1 MFLNVF
7 FIHGST
13 VPEESCCCLED
24 DHIGSRHSVW
34 ARKLGR
40 AFIQD
45 ECLARKRK
53 HTRQRRTVGE
63 FTADG
68 KQGQLLS
75 EEQNKKMDTNKV
87 WQWRI
92 MCVDKYSRHPEPFHC
107 SNRIGLD
114 FNVASNNHQKLD
126 IGLVTNGVIL
136 EVCDF
141 AKTVNKSKR
150 HFFTNILENNFDLDL
165 ENDQQR
171 IDFTSRIMHKVKNL
185 IRKPPKDKHE
195 VFTLFDT
202 PCNPECS
209 SSNEPNMASTK
220 HKTESILVETD
231 NTDDWEHEEELQ
243 CSHATSKDCI
253 KAESLL
259 EEMDRAQSDDSDYED
274 EFKFSEAQ
282 SAEKQKDDD
291 FSKLFPFC
299 EKIGLNLDF
308 GSKQS
313 LEPGLLTKGIML
325 ELIHFTRIL
334 TASYSPIVL
343 DVLEHNFELDL
354 KSQQEKNRAWF
365 KISHLLKK
373 RTRFLNIGTKI
384 SPEFK
389 TEPFSFQTNPFKRH
403 RETALSDM
411 EAPQYQF
418 KEVTK
423 RRQSDLKSKQAIKR
437 RKRDMETNTLSHH
450 THLYSSRTAE
460 GDHCHTCP
468 VGKSDSDSDS
478 GNKCDMEQEVMG
490 TEGNCSYP
498 LGSSQLILGKA
509 TDSGNVCKQNQ
520 SQNPKSSLGY
530 DIPRKPESNCLH
542 VPFLNTNY
550 IVSTLPTDNL
560 NVIPPLASQH
570 NEGGHCG
577 VEEKC
582 QTPINVPNKSDVE
595 QEEMETEHDMW
606 KLRANRVRKILST
619 FVFSPY
625 YNTRK
630 FALEFNVGF
639 SAKKNISVDNLRDKH
654 LLEVAKFSIA
664 INSSKQDFIMEILE
678 HNFDFGLQSEYQQ
691 NVFTLEIMNRVRELE
706 NCEDA
711 IKFSNEVFELPGRPG
726 MGNVKPQLC
735 NIMKIEECEFSPLL
749 PPHSQANTSEHISQ
763 KSLELYPFCQE
774 IGLKLNVYNP
784 QQNKKLDIDKLT
796 NGSMTEVTN
805 FAEKLCGKFA
815 QICLDILK
823 HNFCFDFQSG
833 DSDLAGDILARI
845 PFIVDKQN
853 LSNCAIHITGK
864 DTTKDSTTMVKLDC
878 QRNPHLDACG
888 DGSSQSVEIVRPVGR
903 STDFVQ
909 QDELHLKLWKCRANH
924 IKQILSVP
932 HEEHCPLYSFSRCQK
947 LGIDFNVGSGIKQN
961 LDPKLLTNAIMAEIN
976 SFAAAMLSAQK
987 HFITEILEYNLNL
1000 DFKNELYRSAFT
1012 QQLWTT
1018 QMNIKRFSKPWLV
1031 NNLFEL
1037 PSSLPD
1043 LMCLP
1048 NPSKYCP
1055 KCFQERTPKLCQND
1069 FDPSHIHRPPTH
1081 TMAGAVS
1088 DDANYT
1094 GQKTVS
1100 DRSSTFYGREE
1111 TIMDSY
1117 RCCQKNGFMLF
1128 ADEHQPKSKKDRP
1141 VLTCGIMNEV
1151 ARFTKKLCGT
1161 KLSIIKD
1168 VLEHNFNIGMQG
1180 KIFSPTMYFHRAT
1193 PDWFNEVYV
1202 IRQYARKQETTHKKR
1217 KLALQTKKTRAKNY
1231 TCPLEESDLDSVE
1244 MTDSENLGIQN
1255 HLKKT
1260 NGCFLSSDIPGQLE
1274 SSCLGNPMPSLTS
1287 DDISSSLPNVN
1298 SNVNKP
1304 FANEGERCGVDQLT
1318 QTSKNEPKKGDM
1330 KLEEME
1336 TENSNLNPPFANQP
1350 MERGCFGVEAQ
1361 TQTSRNTP
1369 NKCDVKQEEMETE
1382 NNLWKLRAN
1391 RARKILSTFEF
1402 GPFYNSKKLGLE
1414 FHVGFGAKLKIRV
1427 DNLQDNHLLEI
1438 ATFALA
1444 MNSSKQ
1450 DFIMEILEHNFNFG
1464 LQSEY
1469 QRNIFTLEIMNRVR
1483 MLENSKDAI
1492 KFSNE
1497 ICVLPILPGMGDVKP
1512 QLSNILK
1519 MEECD
1524 VAPGFPT
1531 HSQAKTSEHFSQKD
1545 VDLYPFC
1552 QEIGLKLNVNNR
1564 QPNKLDINKLTNG
1577 SVAEV
1582 TNFAEKLCGT
1592 FEQICLDI
1600 LTHNFDFHLQSGYPD
1615 LARSI
1620 VARIHATVEQRNL
1633 KRYVKPFKRRQ
1644 DLGKEHLWGK
1654 LKLKNNLNTDGCSAG
1669 SSHTA
1674 ITNQEVGSSAV
1685 EQKNELDLKLWKV
1698 RENRIQQ
1705 ILSTPHTEHCP
1716 LYSYSRCRTLGI
1728 DFNVGSGEKLNL
1740 DPKSLTNGIMVELNT
1755 FATALI
1761 SDQKHFVT
1769 EILEYNFPL
1778 DLKNELYREAY
1789 KKQLLTKIKTQV
1801 IGMKMDSV
1809 NKPFELP
1816 DLICLQN
1823 PTKYCPKCFQ
1833 ERSHKTCQVDSDPSH
1848 MHHPPTHTMADAV
1861 SGDANCTAPKP
1872 EKVQSSS
1879 FSAIEEMIVEYFP
1892 ACKNTGLNLFVDKDQ
1907 ARDKLDTNVLTREI
1921 MLEVVGFARSLCG
1934 TKGDIIGDILEHNFN
1949 IDLQGTSPASL
1960 FYSLAPKKVG
1970 PDWFNEGFKIPFQSS
1985 QRQLPTR
1992 KSTRRDRIQDAGW
2005 REVIEKRKLAL
2016 QTKEE
2021 KDTVTSDN
2029 PYKIQYKSKKTN
2041 AMWCSK
2047 VISYPNCT
2055 EIGLDLDVTNCG
2067 EKEKLH
2073 LRLLTHTVVWEI
2085 NKYKKEK
2092 KGRYLPSTWYD
2103 ILDYNFD
2110 ISSQHKRSWEFSIAV
2125 TTKVQSMLRGYDRF
2139 SKVQANKIFELP
2151 FLFASDASP
2160 SHLEKSQNKQCRPF
2174 GHFVRQMKYHSGVS
2188 CVHFLEG
2195 YKTKQKYWILRD
2207 GTKVQRDPR
2216 KIVQNNG
2223 NQVGDGCGSPLQGN
2237 LQIKEEDWHP
2247 CYGNIKPEPDTEEK
2261 YCPLHDDVKT
2271 ESNPEDVAHFVPG
2284 EPTGAF
2290 GYTLMTALPDSEIQK
2305 TEPENENVQYY
2316 ILGAPQGI
2324 RYTSEHSL

>member
-1 MFLNVF
+1 MKFSLSLTHHVIQNARAAMNRTWHPQSIRLKV
-7 FIHGST
+7 SWWR
-13 VPEESCCCLED
+13 LD
-24 DHIGSRHSVW
+24 D
-34 ARKLGR
+34 
-40 AFIQD
+40 
-45 ECLARKRK
+45 
-53 HTRQRRTVGE
+53 
-63 FTADG
+63 
-68 KQGQLLS
+68 
-75 EEQNKKMDTNKV
+75 
-87 WQWRI
+87 
-92 MCVDKYSRHPEPFHC
+92 
-107 SNRIGLD
+107 
-114 FNVASNNHQKLD
+114 
-126 IGLVTNGVIL
+126 
-136 EVCDF
+136 
-141 AKTVNKSKR
+141 
-150 HFFTNILENNFDLDL
+150 
-165 ENDQQR
+165 
-171 IDFTSRIMHKVKNL
+171 
-185 IRKPPKDKHE
+185 
-195 VFTLFDT
+195 
-202 PCNPECS
+202 
-209 SSNEPNMASTK
+209 
-220 HKTESILVETD
+220 
-231 NTDDWEHEEELQ
+231 TDDWEHEDELQ
-243 CSHATSKDCI
+243 CSQATSKDCI

-259 EEMDRAQSDDSDYED
+259 EVMDRAQSDDSDYED
-274 EFKFSEAQ
+274 ELKFSEAQ

-354 KSQQEKNRAWF
+354 KSQQEKSRALF

-437 RKRDMETNTLSHH
+437 RKRDMETNTLSYH
-450 THLYSSRTAE
+450 THLYSTTTAE

-478 GNKCDMEQEVMG
+478 GKKCDMEQEVMG

-498 LGSSQLILGKA
+498 LGSSQLILDKA

-619 FVFSPY
+619 FVLSPF
-625 YNTRK
+625 YNSRK
-630 FALEFNVGF
+630 VALEFNVGF
-639 SAKKNISVDNLRDKH
+639 SAKKNISVDNLRNNH
-654 LLEVAKFSIA
+654 LLEVAKFAIA
-664 INSSKQDFIMEILE
+664 MNSSKQDFIMEILE
-678 HNFDFGLQSEYQQ
+678 HNFDFGLQSEYQR
-691 NVFTLEIMNRVRELE
+691 NIFTLEIMNRVRELE

-735 NIMKIEECEFSPLL
+735 NIMKIEECKFSPLL

-763 KSLELYPFCQE
+763 KSLDLYPFCQE

-784 QQNKKLDIDKLT
+784 QLNKKLDIDKLS

-853 LSNCAIHITGK
+853 LSNCEIHRTGK

-878 QRNPHLDACG
+878 QRNPHLDACS
-888 DGSSQSVEIVRPVGR
+888 DGSSQCVEIVRPVGR

-909 QDELHLKLWKCRANH
+909 QDELNLKLWKCRANH

-961 LDPKLLTNAIMAEIN
+961 LDPKLLTNGIMVEIN
-976 SFAAAMLSAQK
+976 TFAAAMRSAQK

-1000 DFKNELYRSAFT
+1000 DLKNELYRSAFT
-1012 QQLWTT
+1012 RQVWKKVTP
-1018 QMNIKRFSKPWLV
+1018 MNIKRSKLRLM
-1031 NNLFEL
+1031 NTLFE
-1037 PSSLPD
+1037 LPD

-1048 NPSKYCP
+1048 NPSTYCP
-1055 KCFQERTPKLCQND
+1055 KCFQERSHKLCQND
-1069 FDPSHIHRPPTH
+1069 FDPSHIHHPRTH
-1081 TMAGAVS
+1081 TTAGAVS

-1094 GQKTVS
+1094 GQKTVR
-1100 DRSSTFYGREE
+1100 DQSSTFLGREE
-1111 TIMDSY
+1111 TIMDNY
-1117 RCCQKNGFMLF
+1117 RCCQKIGFMLF
-1128 ADEHQPKSKKDRP
+1128 ADEHQPKSKIDIP
-1141 VLTCGIMNEV
+1141 VLTYGIMNEV
-1151 ARFTKKLCGT
+1151 ATFTKKLCGT
-1161 KLSIIKD
+1161 KFSIIKD
-1168 VLEHNFNIGMQG
+1168 VLEHNFNMGMQG
-1180 KIFSPTMYFHRAT
+1180 RHFSRMMYFQRLT
-1193 PDWFNEVYV
+1193 PNWFNEVYV
-1202 IRQYARKQETTHKKR
+1202 FYKPKTTQNKIKY
-1217 KLALQTKKTRAKNY
+1217 ALQTMKTRANY
-1231 TCPLEESDLDSVE
+1231 TCPLGESDLDSDK

-1255 HLKKT
+1255 H
-1260 NGCFLSSDIPGQLE
+1260 GFLSSDIPGQLE
-1274 SSCLGNPMPSLTS
+1274 SSCLGHPVPSLTS

-1298 SNVNKP
+1298 SNVNKL
-1304 FANEGERCGVDQLT
+1304 FANQPNEGGRCGFDQLT
-1318 QTSKNEPKKGDM
+1318 QTSRNEMDKGDMKQQEMETEKSNLNPPFADQPIEGGRCGVEQLTQTSRNEPKKGDM

-1350 MERGCFGVEAQ
+1350 MERGCFGVEVQ
-1361 TQTSRNTP
+1361 TQASRNTP

-1402 GPFYNSKKLGLE
+1402 GPFNNSKKLGLE
-1414 FHVGFGAKLKIRV
+1414 FHVGFGAKQNIRV
-1427 DNLQDNHLLEI
+1427 DNLRDAHLLEV

-1497 ICVLPILPGMGDVKP
+1497 ICVLPIFPGMGNVKP
-1512 QLSNILK
+1512 QLGNILK

-1531 HSQAKTSEHFSQKD
+1531 HSQAKTSEHFSQKG
-1545 VDLYPFC
+1545 VDIYPFC
-1552 QEIGLKLNVNNR
+1552 HEIGLKLNVNNH
-1564 QPNKLDINKLTNG
+1564 QPNKKLDINKLTNG

-1600 LTHNFDFHLQSGYPD
+1600 LTHNFDFHLQSGDPD

-1633 KRYVKPFKRRQ
+1633 TLYVKPFKGPKNR
-1644 DLGKEHLWGK
+1644 GKEHLLGK
-1654 LKLKNNLNTDGCSAG
+1654 LKLRNNLKTDGCSAG

-1778 DLKNELYREAY
+1778 DLKNELYRGAY
-1789 KKQLLTKIKTQV
+1789 KEQLLTNINLVKWT
-1801 IGMKMDSV
+1801 KMSSV

-1833 ERSHKTCQVDSDPSH
+1833 ERSHKTCQDDSNPSH

-1907 ARDKLDTNVLTREI
+1907 ARDKLDTNVLTRGI

-1934 TKGDIIGDILEHNFN
+1934 TKGEIIVDILEHNFN
-1949 IDLQGTSPASL
+1949 IDLQGTSPARL
-1960 FYSLAPKKVG
+1960 FYSLAPKKGG
-1970 PDWFNEGFKIPFQSS
+1970 PDWFNEVFEIPFQSS
-1985 QRQLPTR
+1985 QRQLPIR
-1992 KSTRRDRIQDAGW
+1992 KSTPQDQIQGDGW
-2005 REVIEKRKLAL
+2005 REVIQKRKLAL

-2021 KDTVTSDN
+2021 KDAMTSDN

-2041 AMWCSK
+2041 AMCCSK
-2047 VISYPNCT
+2047 VIRYPNCT
-2055 EIGLDLDVTNCG
+2055 EIGLDLDVTKSG

-2073 LRLLTHTVVWEI
+2073 LRLLTQAVVWEI

-2092 KGRYLPSTWYD
+2092 KKGCYSPSTWYD

-2110 ISSQHKRSWEFSIAV
+2110 ISSQHKRSLEFSIAV
-2125 TTKVQSMLRGYDRF
+2125 TTKVQAMIRDYNKY
-2139 SKVQANKIFELP
+2139 SKVEANKIFELP
-2151 FLFASDASP
+2151 FLFASDASQ
-2160 SHLEKSQNKQCRPF
+2160 SHLEKRQNKQCRLF
-2174 GHFVRQMKYHSGVS
+2174 GRFVRQMKYHSGVS

-2237 LQIKEEDWHP
+2237 LQIKEEEWHP

-2261 YCPLHDDVKT
+2261 YCHLHDDVKT

-2284 EPTGAF
+2284 EPTGAL
-2290 GYTLMTALPDSEIQK
+2290 GYTLMTALPDSERRK

-2316 ILGAPQGI
+2316 ILAAPQGSVTHPNTACNLNTEWEFENVEYSVPVETEESQEYSMVI
-2324 RYTSEHSL
+2324 IGHGNESTLIKEEEDNVPVDLYHYGGQ

>member
-1 MFLNVF
+1 
-7 FIHGST
+7 
-13 VPEESCCCLED
+13 
-24 DHIGSRHSVW
+24 
-34 ARKLGR
+34 
-40 AFIQD
+40 
-45 ECLARKRK
+45 
-53 HTRQRRTVGE
+53 
-63 FTADG
+63 
-68 KQGQLLS
+68 
-75 EEQNKKMDTNKV
+75 MDANKV

-92 MCVDKYSRHPEPFHC
+92 MCVDNNSRHPEPFHC

-114 FNVASNNHQKLD
+114 FNVASNNHKQLD

-171 IDFTSRIMHKVKNL
+171 IDFTSQMMHKVKNL
-185 IRKPPKDKHE
+185 IRKPPKDKNE

-220 HKTESILVETD
+220 HKTERILVETD
-231 NTDDWEHEEELQ
+231 DTDDWEHEEELQ

-259 EEMDRAQSDDSDYED
+259 EEMDRALSDDSDYEV
-274 EFKFSEAQ
+274 EFKCSEAQ

-354 KSQQEKNRAWF
+354 KSQQEKSRAWF

-423 RRQSDLKSKQAIKR
+423 RRQSDLKNKQAIKR
-437 RKRDMETNTLSHH
+437 CKRDMKTNTLSHH

-468 VGKSDSDSDS
+468 VGKSDSDS
-478 GNKCDMEQEVMG
+478 KCDMEQEVTG

-498 LGSSQLILGKA
+498 LGSSQLILDKA

-520 SQNPKSSLGY
+520 SQNPKCSLGY
-530 DIPRKPESNCLH
+530 DITRKPESNCLH

-550 IVSTLPTDNL
+550 IVSTLLTDNL

-582 QTPINVPNKSDVE
+582 QTPINVPNKSDME

-606 KLRANRVRKILST
+606 KLRSNRVRKILSAEREFGPFT
-619 FVFSPY
+619 KSKKY
-625 YNTRK
+625 G
-630 FALEFNVGF
+630 LEFNVGF
-639 SAKKNISVDNLRDKH
+639 SAKNNISVDNLRDTH
-654 LLEVAKFSIA
+654 LLEVAKFAIA
-664 INSSKQDFIMEILE
+664 MNSSKQDFIMEILE
-678 HNFDFGLQSEYQQ
+678 HNFDFGLQSEYQL
-691 NVFTLEIMNRVRELE
+691 NIFTLEIMNRVRELE

-711 IKFSNEVFELPGRPG
+711 IKFSNEVFELPVRPG
-726 MGNVKPQLC
+726 MGNVKPQLS
-735 NIMKIEECEFSPLL
+735 NLLKMEECDVSPGF

-763 KSLELYPFCQE
+763 KSLDLYPFCQE
-774 IGLKLNVYNP
+774 IGLKLNVNNHQP
-784 QQNKKLDIDKLT
+784 KKLDIKKLS
-796 NGSMTEVTN
+796 NGSITEVTN
-805 FAEKLCGKFA
+805 LAEKLCGTFE
-815 QICLDILK
+815 QTCLDILR
-823 HNFCFDFQSG
+823 HNFSFDFQSE
-833 DSDLAGDILARI
+833 DPDLARDILARI
-845 PFIVDKQN
+845 PFLVEKQN
-853 LSNCAIHITGK
+853 LSNCVIHITGK
-864 DTTKDSTTMVKLDC
+864 DTRKDSSMMVKLDC
-878 QRNPHLDACG
+878 ESNQKVDACKA
-888 DGSSQSVEIVRPVGR
+888 DSLQTVKIDQQVGR
-903 STDFVQ
+903 STDFGQ
-909 QDELHLKLWKCRANH
+909 QDELNLKLWKCRSN
-924 IKQILSVP
+924 QIEQVLSVP
-932 HEEHCPLYSFSRCQK
+932 HEEHCPLYSFSRCKK
-947 LGIDFNVGSGIKQN
+947 LGIDFNVGSGFKQN
-961 LDPKLLTNAIMAEIN
+961 LDPELLTNGIIVELN
-976 SFAAAMLSAQK
+976 TFAATLISAQK
-987 HFITEILEYNLNL
+987 HFITEILEYNCDL
-1000 DFKNELYRSAFT
+1000 DLRNELHRSAFT
-1012 QQLWTT
+1012 HQVWRK
-1018 QMNIKRFSKPWLV
+1018 MNVSHLKKMDKDHQKKK
-1031 NNLFEL
+1031 LFE
-1037 PSSLPD
+1037 LPD
-1043 LMCLP
+1043 LMCLE
-1048 NPSKYCP
+1048 NPTKYCS
-1055 KCFQERTPKLCQND
+1055 KCFQERSHKLFQD
-1069 FDPSHIHRPPTH
+1069 DSDRSHIHHLHPL
-1081 TMAGAVS
+1081 TMEDIISG
-1088 DDANYT
+1088 DANCT
-1094 GQKTVS
+1094 EQRTAR
-1100 DRSSTFYGREE
+1100 DQSSTLSGREE
-1111 TIMDSY
+1111 TIMAYYPS
-1117 RCCQKNGFMLF
+1117 CKEIGFILF
-1128 ADEHQPKSKKDRP
+1128 VDKDKP
-1141 VLTCGIMNEV
+1141 TNKFDTNVLTNEIIHEV
-1151 ARFTKKLCGT
+1151 ARFAKMLSGT
-1161 KLSIIKD
+1161 KVKVIKD
-1168 VLEHNFNIGMQG
+1168 VLEHNFNLGMQG
-1180 KIFSPTMYFHRAT
+1180 RDLDPAVYFHRAT

-1202 IRQYARKQETTHKKR
+1202 IRQYARKQETTVKKR
-1217 KLALQTKKTRAKNY
+1217 TFSLQTEKERADDY
-1231 TCPLEESDLDSVE
+1231 TCPIGQSDLDSDE
-1244 MTDSENLGIQN
+1244 FTDSENRGIQN
-1255 HLKKT
+1255 NFKKP
-1260 NGCFLSSDIPGQLE
+1260 NRCSRQSDVPGQLE
-1274 SSCLGNPMPSLTS
+1274 SNCLGIPEPFLTTG
-1287 DDISSSLPNVN
+1287 DISSSLPTVN
-1298 SNVNKP
+1298 SNV
-1304 FANEGERCGVDQLT
+1304 
-1318 QTSKNEPKKGDM
+1318 
-1330 KLEEME
+1330 
-1336 TENSNLNPPFANQP
+1336 NPPFANQP
-1350 MERGCFGVEAQ
+1350 NEGGCCGFQELIH
-1361 TQTSRNTP
+1361 TSINELD
-1369 NKCDVKQEEMETE
+1369 KGDMKQEEMETE

-1391 RARKILSTFEF
+1391 CARKILSTFEF
-1402 GPFYNSKKLGLE
+1402 GPFNNSKKLGLE
-1414 FHVGFGAKLKIRV
+1414 FHIGFGAKQNIRV
-1427 DNLQDNHLLEI
+1427 DNLRDTHLLEV
-1438 ATFALA
+1438 AKFALA

-1450 DFIMEILEHNFNFG
+1450 HFIMELLEHNFDFG
-1464 LQSEY
+1464 LQGEY

-1483 MLENSKDAI
+1483 KLEHSEDAI

-1497 ICVLPILPGMGDVKP
+1497 IFVLPILPGMGDIKP
-1512 QLSNILK
+1512 QLSNILN

-1524 VAPGFPT
+1524 VAPVFPP
-1531 HSQAKTSEHFSQKD
+1531 HSQAETSEHISQKG

-1552 QEIGLKLNVNNR
+1552 QEIGMKLNVDKKANK
-1564 QPNKLDINKLTNG
+1564 KLDINKLTNG

-1600 LTHNFDFHLQSGYPD
+1600 LTHNFDFHLQSGDPD

-1633 KRYVKPFKRRQ
+1633 KRYVKPFKRPKN
-1644 DLGKEHLWGK
+1644 LGKEHLLGI

-1740 DPKSLTNGIMVELNT
+1740 DPNLLTNGIMVELNM
-1755 FATALI
+1755 FATSLI

-1778 DLKNELYREAY
+1778 HLKNELYRRAY
-1789 KKQLLTKIKTQV
+1789 KEQLWTNIKAVNGTK
-1801 IGMKMDSV
+1801 MYFV

-1833 ERSHKTCQVDSDPSH
+1833 ERSHKTCQDDSNPSH
-1848 MHHPPTHTMADAV
+1848 MHHPPTHTRADAV

-1879 FSAIEEMIVEYFP
+1879 FSAIEEMILEYFP

-1907 ARDKLDTNVLTREI
+1907 ARHKLDTNVLTREI

-1949 IDLQGTSPASL
+1949 IDLQGTNPASL

-1970 PDWFNEGFKIPFQSS
+1970 PDWFNEGFENPFQSS
-1985 QRQLPTR
+1985 QRQPPTR
-1992 KSTRRDRIQDAGW
+1992 KWTWRDRIQGAGW
-2005 REVIEKRKLAL
+2005 REAIKKRKLAL

-2021 KDTVTSDN
+2021 KDTMTSDN
-2029 PYKIQYKSKKTN
+2029 PNKIQYKRKKTN
-2041 AMWCSK
+2041 AMCCSK
-2047 VISYPNCT
+2047 VIRYPNCT
-2055 EIGLDLDVTNCG
+2055 EIGLDLDVTKSG

-2073 LRLLTHTVVWEI
+2073 LRLLTQAVVSEI
-2085 NKYKKEK
+2085 NKYTQTNR
-2092 KGRYLPSTWYD
+2092 GHYLPSTWYD

-2125 TTKVQSMLRGYDRF
+2125 TTKVQSMLRGYDRY
-2139 SKVQANKIFELP
+2139 SKVNKIFKLP
-2151 FLFASDASP
+2151 FLFASDASQ
-2160 SHLEKSQNKQCRPF
+2160 SNLEKSQNKQCRLF
-2174 GHFVRQMKYHSGVS
+2174 GRCVRQVKYHSGVS

-2195 YKTKQKYWILRD
+2195 YKTKQKHGILRE

-2237 LQIKEEDWHP
+2237 LQIKKEDWHP
-2247 CYGNIKPEPDTEEK
+2247 CYGNIEPDTEEK

-2284 EPTGAF
+2284 DPTGAL
-2290 GYTLMTALPDSEIQK
+2290 GHTLMTALPDSERHK

-2316 ILGAPQGI
+2316 ILGAPQGSVTHPN
-2324 RYTSEHSL
+2324 TSCNLNTEWEFENVEYSVPVETEESQEYSMVTIGHGNESTLIKEEEDNVPVDLYHYGGQ